1 MANVKFQGAAQR
13 KGFSPI
19 NMNNQAPQRILQE
32 ANRVAD
38 GMRAEAN
45 AVLEDRNVQSRAMSE
60 NYSIQ
65 RDAENRNFDIMMGN
79 MRSESE
85 AAIGKINERAAATAS
100 MYQGLSKLSETAGK
114 IATTI
119 IESNQK
125 KEAEETKRKFLT
137 DPGYRDSLL
146 KRWDSAML
154 ENSAAL
160 TEANAT
166 AVSGELEGA
175 RPVEAS
181 RVVNSFRGFS
191 AAEKYAV
198 VDYKFNQFP
207 AELQAELS
215 GDREFFDPQTGQNF
229 KGAEALADERLHAIA
244 SQAVLDGFMQKNG
257 FDDLSLEFIAPA
269 LDRARKYMVKS
280 QATAAKNEQ
289 LALDSEALFTVKQS
303 ILTTEEPTAVS
314 SLVKSNKYNIW
325 KANEFDYGK
334 TARYFLEP
342 AYATDAYGNYLMPE
356 PARQALLNTPFG
368 QNGETLGEYKA
379 LNSEL
384 QRKARVAR
392 IQTDREDRNI
402 RELEGEEF
410 WESESE
416 NMESIFAK
424 GNAAEDQQAFNT
436 FEAQYY
442 EEFGDDVDLPEG
454 YKRRK
459 KEILNENKGEELE
472 LVEQATLGMPI
483 TMEQARSLTDPGA
496 REAAIELIQKQ
507 EVAEYGGAYSDV
519 LKTLK
524 GYAKQ
529 LTGSDLSS
537 NGVSPMGQLLVPE
550 LQADYKKYYDA
561 ELKRLSSDGKVELTQ
576 ADYSVASQKAIEKL
590 QQDVADGLQMKD
602 GAKYSR
608 KGDTANNLYEF
619 PNLNLEERAA
629 QARKRYGAAVKS
641 YGTSGEKAFDTKGAI
656 LTDAQLNKTVDT
668 YTRTGVLD
676 IPPVVMKLS
685 EISGEL
691 PVDILNR
698 QIAASD
704 NPNLEQIKPPSYY
717 QKLKG
722 ESPAVISLFHNSTTI
737 RQRARALAQLPDNL
751 SQRMG
756 TSDFDYLVNTIAGVE
771 STSYGAYDAYNL
783 GGSDGGHTAHGSGNS
798 AKDKRFGKPISQ
810 LTIGEIRRLH
820 NSRQLFA
827 TGRYQF
833 IPGTFREV
841 AAAAGLPDNTVFDK
855 KTQDAFFLI
864 RLRQRANFGMPLEV
878 GLRQE
883 WIGLQ
888 NLKEPEYRRVVE
900 AARRLLAQ

>member
-1 MANVKFQGAAQR
+1 MSNVKFQGAAKR

-45 AVLEDRNVQSRAMSE
+45 AVLEDRNTQSRAMSE
-60 NYSIQ
+60 NYDIQ
-65 RDAENRNFDIMMGN
+65 RSAEDRNFEIAMGN
-79 MRSESE
+79 MKSE
-85 AAIGKINERAAATAS
+85 ADASIGKINERAAATAS

-125 KEAEETKRKFLT
+125 KEADEFKKRFLT
-137 DPGYRDSLL
+137 DSVVRNGLLRD
-146 KRWDSAML
+146 WDAAML
-154 ENSAAL
+154 QNSAAL
-160 TEANAT
+160 TEGNAT

-181 RVVNSFRGFS
+181 RVVKELRRFS
-191 AAEKYAV
+191 APEKFAIV
-198 VDYKFNQFP
+198 EYKFNQFP
-207 AELQAELS
+207 AELQSELS

-229 KGAEALADERLHAIA
+229 KGTEALADERLHAIA
-244 SQAVLDGFMQKNG
+244 SQAVLDGFIQKHG
-257 FDDLSLEFIAPA
+257 FDQLSLEFIAPA
-269 LDRARKYMVKS
+269 LDKARKYMVKS
-280 QATAAKNEQ
+280 QALAAKNE
-289 LALDSEALFTVKQS
+289 LNALNSEALFTVKQS
-303 ILTTEEPTAVS
+303 ILTTGEPIAVQ

-325 KANEFDYGK
+325 KAHGFDYGK

-342 AYATDAYGNYLMPE
+342 AYATDAHGDYLMPE
-356 PARQALLNTPFG
+356 TARQALLNTPFG
-368 QNGETLGEYKA
+368 KNGETLGDYKA
-379 LNSEL
+379 LNTEL

-402 RELEGEEF
+402 RALEGEEF
-410 WESESE
+410 WENEIE
-416 NMESIFAK
+416 NMESIFEK
-424 GNAAEDQQAFNT
+424 GNAAEDQQTFNT
-436 FEAQYY
+436 FEAEYY
-442 EEFGDDVDLPEG
+442 EEFGEDVDLPEG

-459 KEILNENKGEELE
+459 KEIQNENKNEELE
-472 LVEQATLGMPI
+472 LVEQATLGMDI

-496 REAAIELIQKQ
+496 REAAIELIQNR
-507 EVAEYGGAYSDV
+507 EVEEYGSSYDSI
-519 LKTLK
+519 LKTIK

-529 LTGSDLSS
+529 LTGSDLSA
-537 NGVSPMGQLLVPE
+537 NGVSPMGQLLLPE
-550 LQADYKKYYDA
+550 LQADYKSYYDT

-576 ADYSVASQKAIEKL
+576 ADYSVASQKALEKL
-590 QQDVADGLQMKD
+590 QQEVADGMQMVE
-602 GAKYSR
+602 GSKYAR
-608 KGDTANNLYEF
+608 KGETKNNLYEF

-629 QARKRYGAAVKS
+629 QARKRYGAAIQTYGKS
-641 YGTSGEKAFDTKGAI
+641 GDKAFDTKDAVLSQPQ
-656 LTDAQLNKTVDT
+656 LTKTIDT

-676 IPPVVMKLS
+676 IPPVIMKLS

-691 PVDILNR
+691 PVDIINR
-698 QIAASD
+698 QIAASG
-704 NPNLEQIKPPSYY
+704 NKNLEQIKPPSYY
-717 QKLKG
+717 NKLKG

-756 TSDFDYLVNTIAGVE
+756 TSDFDYIVNTIAGVE
-771 STSYGAYDAYNL
+771 STSHGAYDAYNL
-783 GGSDGGHTAHGSGNS
+783 GGDDGGHTAHGSGNS
-798 AKDKRFGKPISQ
+798 SKDNRFGKPISQ

-820 NSRQLFA
+820 NGRQLFA

-841 AAAAGLPDNTVFDK
+841 AAATGLPDNTVFDK
-855 KTQDAFFLI
+855 KTQDAFFLT